1 MFSPKTAVKLHGIE
15 KACDHK
21 HVKFGLA
28 YANAGPLGD
37 PDFAIPLAQL
47 AEELGFESLWTVEHV
62 VVPTGYSSPYP
73 YSPDGKMPGGD
84 QVAITDPLIWLAFV
98 AAATTT
104 IRLAT
109 GILILP
115 QRNPLVLAKEVAT
128 LDRLS
133 GGRVDL
139 GIGVGWLREEF
150 DALGIPFERR
160 GARTDEYVDVMR
172 RLWREPSTAFSGEF
186 TEFAELNSY
195 PKPAGAEGVPIHIGG
210 HSDAAARRAG
220 RLGDGFFPGRGEGNG
235 LEGLLETMRTAAKE
249 AGRDADAIEITS
261 GGGLDLDSVKRSA
274 DLGVDRYTIPP
285 LAYDLENLRSRLGK
299 FSETII
305 AKS

>member
-1 MFSPKTAVKLHGIE
+1 M
-15 KACDHK
+15 
-21 HVKFGLA
+21 KFGIA
-28 YANAGPLGD
+28 FANAGPLGE
-37 PDFAIPLAQL
+37 PELAVEFARL

-84 QVAITDPLIWLAFV
+84 QVAITDPLIWLAYV

-104 IRLAT
+104 IRLGT

-133 GGRVDL
+133 GGRLEL

-172 RLWREPSTAFSGEF
+172 RLWSEPSTAFSGEF
-186 TEFAELNSY
+186 SNFAELNSY
-195 PKPAGAEGVPIHIGG
+195 PKPAGTSVPIHIGG
-210 HSDAAARRAG
+210 HTEPAARRAG
-220 RLGDGFFPGRGEGNG
+220 RLGDGFFPGRGEGGG
-235 LEGLLETMRTAAKE
+235 LEALLEAMRASAKD

-261 GGGLDLDSVKRSA
+261 GGGLDLDSVKRAA
-274 DLGVDRYTIPP
+274 DVGVDRYTIPP
-285 LAYDLENLRSRLGK
+285 LAYDLENLRTRLGA